1 MYPCAYREPGHG
13 AMGQPLT
20 MKTGD
25 QMSHIIALAI
35 TGWGRLQIHNGMPVK
50 VSTLGIMFVNC
61 KHI

>member
-1 MYPCAYREPGHG
+1 
-13 AMGQPLT
+13 

-25 QMSHIIALAI
+25 KMSHIIARTL
-35 TGWGRLQIHNGMPVK
+35 TGLVKPQIHNGMPVK